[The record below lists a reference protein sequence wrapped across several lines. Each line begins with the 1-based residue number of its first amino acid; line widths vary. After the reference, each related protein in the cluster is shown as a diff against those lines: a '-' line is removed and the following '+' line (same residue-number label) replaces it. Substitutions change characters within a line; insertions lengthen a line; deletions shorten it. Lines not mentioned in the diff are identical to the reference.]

1 MDEQHYEKLLNI
13 KTSGEQKI
21 FNKDHHYNRYEA
33 TSYDVLN
40 ILCENYKFKPS
51 DTVIDFGCGKGRFNF
66 YLNFFS
72 KCNTV
77 GIEMNSFFYQQALLN
92 KIDYQ
97 TKHKKHF
104 SIISFENCLAEE
116 YKIASQD
123 NIFYFFNPFS
133 LQIFQKVLKNII
145 DSSQKTPRPITLILY
160 YPDIDYIN
168 HLENTPFSLL
178 KEIKI
183 EPNYHQDSRN
193 TFLIYIMQ

>member
-1 MDEQHYEKLLNI
+1 MDEQYYEKLLNI
-13 KTSGEQKI
+13 KTAGEQKI

-33 TSYDVLN
+33 TTYNVLEKLN
-40 ILCENYKFKPS
+40 ENYRFKSS
-51 DTVIDFGCGKGRFNF
+51 DTVVDFGCGKGRLNF
-66 YLNFFS
+66 YLNHFA

-92 KIDYQ
+92 KISYQ
-97 TKHKKHF
+97 NKHKKQF
-104 SIISFENCLAEE
+104 AIISFENCLSEE
-116 YKIASQD
+116 YQINPQD

-133 LQIFQKVLKNII
+133 LQIFRTVLNNII
-145 DSSQKTPRPITLILY
+145 DSAQENPRPLTLILY

-178 KEIKI
+178 QEIKI

-193 TFLIYIMQ
+193 TFLIYTM